1 MSKIIN
7 LIGIPIPRLPF
18 INIEDF
24 SMYVCTKLYLLAKV
38 DTPKVRTYTYMCVG
52 KVDFVNI
59 LKDSCPL
66 YTILNAA
73 NSFAKSGFLG
83 HQLLNYL
90 FLVTLHPENICLFRC
105 LTFYILCLVVNKA
118 CWRQIET

>member
-1 MSKIIN
+1 MSV
-7 LIGIPIPRLPF
+7 L
-18 INIEDF
+18 
-24 SMYVCTKLYLLAKV
+24 TYLQLHKS
-38 DTPKVRTYTYMCVG
+38 KSWLHQRYTNNMCVG

-59 LKDSCPL
+59 TKDSCPL

-73 NSFAKSGFLG
+73 NSCAKSGFLG